1 MIEPAAAAGCRKK
14 TSTMAKSSS
23 MYMAALVEVAA

>member
-1 MIEPAAAAGCRKK
+1 MIELAAEAGCKKK
-14 TSTMAKSSS
+14 TSTMARSSS